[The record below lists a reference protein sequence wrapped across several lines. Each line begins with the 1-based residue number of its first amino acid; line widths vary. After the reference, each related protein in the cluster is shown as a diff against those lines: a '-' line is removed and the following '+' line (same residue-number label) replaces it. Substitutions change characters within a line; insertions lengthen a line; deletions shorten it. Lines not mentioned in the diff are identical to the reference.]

1 MKSALQK
8 VTLLGSMST
17 SLLHRRVSTRFD
29 RDGNDDDDEY
39 DGDDGSSS
47 ALGVTASISGEQSG
61 FHRRL
66 VVAVDATTH
75 PTRRDFDFDVV
86 GVRVVVPREAFVDAD
101 ELREL
106 STSGWECVAIGDVDV
121 EAPARRAGEA
131 TLTCARASASA
142 SASKSGSSWTLD
154 VPIHARYGVTKL
166 GGGESRV
173 EFTAPVRATALTT
186 DGRWVDGVQSANA
199 LKSASLGWEVPVGDA
214 GSADA
219 VRWITDGA
227 RAVGAVIVLVFALG
241 KRMRRADRAMKR
253 VKNN

>member
-1 MKSALQK
+1 
-8 VTLLGSMST
+8 MSS

-29 RDGNDDDDEY
+29 RDGNDDDEY
-39 DGDDGSSS
+39 KDGDDGSSS

-75 PTRRDFDFDVV
+75 PTRHDFDFDVV

-106 STSGWECVAIGDVDV
+106 STSGWECAAIGDVDV

-131 TLTCARASASA
+131 TLTCARAAASASA

-166 GGGESRV
+166 GGGKSRV

-219 VRWITDGA
+219 VRWITDGV
-227 RAVGAVIVLVFALG
+227 RAIGAVIVLVFALG
-241 KRMRRADRAMKR
+241 KRMRRTDRSMKR

>member
-1 MKSALQK
+1 
-8 VTLLGSMST
+8 MST
-17 SLLHRRVSTRFD
+17 SLLHRRVSARFD
-29 RDGNDDDDEY
+29 RDGNDEH
-39 DGDDGSSS
+39 DDGSSS

-66 VVAVDATTH
+66 IVAVDATTH
-75 PTRRDFDFDVV
+75 PTRDFDFDVV
-86 GVRVVVPREAFVDAD
+86 GVRIVVPREAFVDAD

-106 STSGWECVAIGDVDV
+106 STSGWECAAIGDVDV

-131 TLTCARASASA
+131 TLTCARASSA
-142 SASKSGSSWTLD
+142 SAKSGSSWKLD

-166 GGGESRV
+166 GGGKSRV

-199 LKSASLGWEVPVGDA
+199 LESASLGWDVPVGDA

-227 RAVGAVIVLVFALG
+227 RAIGAVIALVFALG

-253 VKNN
+253 VKNS